1 MSPLLSF
8 LADNT
13 KADRLSA
20 EEFSLLLADARACG
34 VLGRVA
40 HHLLSRPQTSS
51 LAPNLTDQLLAATT
65 QSRGFRQ
72 DIWRELAHIERALAH
87 LKTPVILL
95 KGASYVHSELPPAE
109 GRTFSDIDIL
119 VSRDQ
124 IAQAEAA
131 LMLGGW
137 ATGSLNSYDQ
147 RYYRQWAHEIPPMT
161 HLQRGTTIDL
171 HHSLVMPTCRIKV
184 DSSKMVSAAITAAGS
199 QFWHRLQDEDMVLH
213 AVSHLM
219 LNSEFDRGLR
229 DLWDIHLLYQHFG
242 SLVEDFPKRLFARAQ
257 AVGLQTLLVQ
267 VLVLTS
273 KCFSTPLP
281 DFAVAADN
289 TMFLR
294 MMARAASAR
303 HPDTKPWGQ
312 GAADFGLMLREMYL
326 RLPPQLLA
334 VHIWHKM
341 SGMVGAPEKKAL

>member
-13 KADRLSA
+13 RADQLSA

-40 HHLLSRPQTSS
+40 HHLLNRPSANALS
-51 LAPNLTDQLLAATT
+51 VNFRDQLLAATI
-65 QSRGFRQ
+65 QSHGFRQ
-72 DIWRELAHIERALAH
+72 DIWRELAHIERALTH

-95 KGASYVHSELPPAE
+95 KGASYVHSELPPAD

-137 ATGSLNSYDQ
+137 ATGSLNAYDQ
-147 RYYRQWAHEIPPMT
+147 RYYRHWAHEIPPMT

-184 DSSKMVSAAITAAGS
+184 DSSTMVSAAIPACQKPLTQTQLHLAHPFAPGGSAG
-199 QFWHRLQDEDMVLH
+199 
-213 AVSHLM
+213 
-219 LNSEFDRGLR
+219 
-229 DLWDIHLLYQHFG
+229 
-242 SLVEDFPKRLFARAQ
+242 P
-257 AVGLQTLLVQ
+257 
-267 VLVLTS
+267 
-273 KCFSTPLP
+273 
-281 DFAVAADN
+281 
-289 TMFLR
+289 
-294 MMARAASAR
+294 
-303 HPDTKPWGQ
+303 
-312 GAADFGLMLREMYL
+312 
-326 RLPPQLLA
+326 
-334 VHIWHKM
+334 
-341 SGMVGAPEKKAL
+341 